1 MDKEQ
6 LLFKIEHELNKA
18 YEASTN
24 EEFKKYMYAIHIL
37 SDLDNGL
44 NESFKSATK
53 HDKIK
58 SDLSSKQLTHNE
70 HNQQEQILSKEET
83 LKRMGASMNT
93 TSQPSSHSNVTSSMD
108 NIMQTEDGVGNG
120 GSLFD
125 F

>member
-6 LLFKIEHELNKA
+6 LLLKIEHELNKA

-37 SDLDNGL
+37 SDLNAGDNDR
-44 NESFKSATK
+44 SKSVTH
-53 HDKIK
+53 HDTIN
-58 SDLSSKQLTHNE
+58 SDLTPKHQKRNE
-70 HNQQEQILSKEET
+70 YNQQEQLLSKEET
-83 LKRMGASMNT
+83 LKRMGAAMNT
-93 TSQPSSHSNVTSSMD
+93 TNQSSSHSNVTSFMD
-108 NIMQTEDGVGNG
+108 NIMQTDDGIGNG